1 MKNST
6 EMCLPLC
13 LPFAC
18 EDVDSREVSLPEDPC
33 THYYA
38 ELYLP
43 QEGQMAVRMEGREW
57 VAGPGDAVFCCPGVS
72 HTVRAATAEPLRF
85 EQLRMDPDRL
95 PGLPDYAPRLRMIL
109 AEARE
114 AGMPMLIPAEQ
125 AKDLALPKLV
135 SRCLREARERSFGYD
150 LCILSRLSLI
160 CIGVIRF
167 WMKNG
172 LRLSNLGDQ
181 EDPIYTLSGY
191 IQRHLRDGLRVEDLA
206 AYCGLSY
213 PWFAKK
219 FREIYGVSCKDF
231 IEQIRVAQVEQYLM
245 YTVMGLTE
253 ISEMTGYADCSHMIK
268 NFKRL
273 RGITPGQ
280 FRLKQK

>member
-1 MKNST
+1 MKNSK
-6 EMCLPLC
+6 EMCLP
-13 LPFAC
+13 FSC
-18 EDVDSREVSLPEDPC
+18 EDVDSGAASLPEEPC
-33 THYYA
+33 NPYYA
-38 ELYLP
+38 ELFLP
-43 QEGQMAVRMEGREW
+43 REGRLTVRIEGRDW

-72 HTVRAATAEPLRF
+72 RRVIAPAEEPVRF
-85 EQLRMDPDRL
+85 EHLRMDPDRL

-109 AEARE
+109 AEASQ
-114 AGMPMLIPAEQ
+114 AGMPMLIPAERV
-125 AKDLALPKLV
+125 KDLALQKLAD
-135 SRCLREARERSFGYD
+135 RCLREERERSFGYD

-160 CIGVIRF
+160 CIAVIRF
-167 WMKNG
+167 WIGNG
-172 LRLSNLGDQ
+172 LKLSNLTEQ

-191 IQRHLRDGLRVEDLA
+191 IQTHLRNGLRVEDMA
-206 AYCGLSY
+206 ACCGLSY

-245 YTVMGLTE
+245 YTSLSLTE

-268 NFKRL
+268 NFKRI

-280 FRLKQK
+280 YRLKQK

>member
-1 MKNST
+1 MKNSK
-6 EMCLPLC
+6 EMCLP
-13 LPFAC
+13 FSC
-18 EDVDSREVSLPEDPC
+18 EDVDSGVASLPEEPC
-33 THYYA
+33 NPYYA
-38 ELYLP
+38 ELFLP
-43 QEGQMAVRMEGREW
+43 REGRLTVRIEGRDW

-72 HTVRAATAEPLRF
+72 RRVIAPAEEPVRF
-85 EQLRMDPDRL
+85 EHLRMDPDRL

-109 AEARE
+109 AEASQ
-114 AGMPMLIPAEQ
+114 AGMPMLIPAERV
-125 AKDLALPKLV
+125 KDLALQKLAD
-135 SRCLREARERSFGYD
+135 RCLREERERSFGYD

-160 CIGVIRF
+160 CIAVIRF
-167 WMKNG
+167 WIGNG
-172 LRLSNLGDQ
+172 LKLSNLTEQ

-191 IQRHLRDGLRVEDLA
+191 IQTHLRDGLRVEDLA
-206 AYCGLSY
+206 ACCGLSY

-245 YTVMGLTE
+245 YTSLSLTE

-268 NFKRL
+268 NFKRI

-280 FRLKQK
+280 YRLKQK